1 MSINRRPSRLAEA
14 HQRQVAAFR
23 HLHRQRG
30 RRRHREQNFHT
41 AHRRFLHHLIAGAA
55 GNERGALLR
64 EFWHTNYACPDLE
77 LIESIRANDLLHP
90 IVVWKQPDG
99 ALMILSGHNRV
110 RAYTALLEKTGEDKY
125 RRIPATVLTDITAD
139 EAHEIVVDSNYVQRV
154 LTPSEKARSI
164 SQKYALAG
172 RKKRSRNGVR
182 KSKYEQIGEEY
193 NLSARQIAR
202 YVRLGSLDGSLLKLL
217 DGFAARHIVITG
229 GEPCMY
235 DLRELTA
242 ALLARGRSVQIETS
256 GTHEVLC
263 ADGVW
268 VTVSPK
274 LHMPGGLP
282 VLASAMRRANE
293 VKHPVGKLADIE
305 QLLGVLPLVPSGVQV
320 WLQPLSQSSKATEL
334 CIAEAT
340 QRGWRVSVQTHKFL
354 GVR

>member
-1 MSINRRPSRLAEA
+1 MALKKRTVVSPA
-14 HQRQVAAFR
+14 
-23 HLHRQRG
+23 
-30 RRRHREQNFHT
+30 
-41 AHRRFLHHLIAGAA
+41 AGAVSLPSLMA
-55 GNERGALLR
+55 DLPGTRRLEEVPLDKLSPAPADWN
-64 EFWHTNYACPDLE
+64 FYAPLPDDKLLE

-125 RRIPATVLTDITAD
+125 RRIPATVLTDITTD

-217 DGFAARHIVITG
+217 DG
-229 GEPCMY
+229 
-235 DLRELTA
+235 
-242 ALLARGRSVQIETS
+242 
-256 GTHEVLC
+256 
-263 ADGVW
+263 
-268 VTVSPK
+268 
-274 LHMPGGLP
+274 
-282 VLASAMRRANE
+282 
-293 VKHPVGKLADIE
+293 GKL
-305 QLLGVLPLVPSGVQV
+305 PLTTALRLVDFPAE
-320 WLQPLSQSSKATEL
+320 SQK
-334 CIAEAT
+334 
-340 QRGWRVSVQTHKFL
+340 
-354 GVR
+354 

>member
-1 MSINRRPSRLAEA
+1 MALKKRTVVSPA
-14 HQRQVAAFR
+14 
-23 HLHRQRG
+23 
-30 RRRHREQNFHT
+30 
-41 AHRRFLHHLIAGAA
+41 AGAVSLPSLMA
-55 GNERGALLR
+55 DLPGTRRLEEVPLDKLSPAPADWN
-64 EFWHTNYACPDLE
+64 FYAPLPDDKLLE

-99 ALMILSGHNRV
+99 ALLILSGHNRV

-217 DGFAARHIVITG
+217 DGGKLPLTTALRLVDFSAENQKYLAAHHADELAGPKMLPSRPNRRRCAYPS
-229 GEPCMY
+229 PCPP
-235 DLRELTA
+235 RWRRISAAWPRNGCTPTA
-242 ALLARGRSVQIETS
+242 E
-256 GTHEVLC
+256 
-263 ADGVW
+263 
-268 VTVSPK
+268 
-274 LHMPGGLP
+274 
-282 VLASAMRRANE
+282 
-293 VKHPVGKLADIE
+293 PVGAGHARPANNRLSGRDIMSPCHNI
-305 QLLGVLPLVPSGVQV
+305 L
-320 WLQPLSQSSKATEL
+320 
-334 CIAEAT
+334 
-340 QRGWRVSVQTHKFL
+340 
-354 GVR
+354 

>member
-1 MSINRRPSRLAEA
+1 MNSLPINEVFQTIQGEA
-14 HQRQVAAFR
+14 SF
-23 HLHRQRG
+23 
-30 RRRHREQNFHT
+30 
-41 AHRRFLHHLIAGAA
+41 
-55 GNERGALLR
+55 
-64 EFWHTNYACPDLE
+64 
-77 LIESIRANDLLHP
+77 
-90 IVVWKQPDG
+90 
-99 ALMILSGHNRV
+99 
-110 RAYTALLEKTGEDKY
+110 TGT
-125 RRIPATVLTDITAD
+125 PAVF
-139 EAHEIVVDSNYVQRV
+139 
-154 LTPSEKARSI
+154 
-164 SQKYALAG
+164 
-172 RKKRSRNGVR
+172 
-182 KSKYEQIGEEY
+182 
-193 NLSARQIAR
+193 
-202 YVRLGSLDGSLLKLL
+202 VRLQGCPVGCPWCDTKHTWHLEGSQRTTLAQVLAKQDDSPAYGQASTAELLKLL

-242 ALLARGRSVQIETS
+242 ALLARGRSVQLETS

-274 LHMPGGLP
+274 LHMPSGLP

-334 CIAEAT
+334 CIAEAM

>member
-1 MSINRRPSRLAEA
+1 MALKKRTVVSPAVGAVSLPSLMADLPGTRRLEEVPLDKLSPAPA
-14 HQRQVAAFR
+14 DW
-23 HLHRQRG
+23 
-30 RRRHREQNFHT
+30 NF
-41 AHRRFLHHLIAGAA
+41 
-55 GNERGALLR
+55 
-64 EFWHTNYACPDLE
+64 YAPLPDDKLLE

-217 DGFAARHIVITG
+217 DGGKLPLTTALRLVDFSAESQKYLAARHAD
-229 GEPCMY
+229 ELACPKMA
-235 DLRELTA
+235 RLTA
-242 ALLARGRSVQIETS
+242 AMTPEQMDAALQAEPQ
-256 GTHEVLC
+256 
-263 ADGVW
+263 
-268 VTVSPK
+268 TV
-274 LHMPGGLP
+274 
-282 VLASAMRRANE
+282 
-293 VKHPVGKLADIE
+293 
-305 QLLGVLPLVPSGVQV
+305 
-320 WLQPLSQSSKATEL
+320 
-334 CIAEAT
+334 
-340 QRGWRVSVQTHKFL
+340 RVSVTVPAALEEDFRRMAEEWLHTH
-354 GVR
+354 R

>member
-1 MSINRRPSRLAEA
+1 MALKKRTVVSPA
-14 HQRQVAAFR
+14 
-23 HLHRQRG
+23 
-30 RRRHREQNFHT
+30 
-41 AHRRFLHHLIAGAA
+41 AGAVSLPSLMA
-55 GNERGALLR
+55 DLPGTRRLEEVPLDKLSPAPADWN
-64 EFWHTNYACPDLE
+64 FYAPLPDDKLLE

-193 NLSARQIAR
+193 TLPARQIAR

-217 DGFAARHIVITG
+217 DGGKLPLTTALRLVDFPAENQKHLAAHHADELAGPKMAR
-229 GEPCMY
+229 
-235 DLRELTA
+235 LTA
-242 ALLARGRSVQIETS
+242 AMTPEQMDAALQAEPQ
-256 GTHEVLC
+256 
-263 ADGVW
+263 
-268 VTVSPK
+268 TV
-274 LHMPGGLP
+274 
-282 VLASAMRRANE
+282 
-293 VKHPVGKLADIE
+293 
-305 QLLGVLPLVPSGVQV
+305 
-320 WLQPLSQSSKATEL
+320 
-334 CIAEAT
+334 
-340 QRGWRVSVQTHKFL
+340 RVSVIVPAALEDDFRRMAAAWVKAH
-354 GVR
+354 R

>member
-1 MSINRRPSRLAEA
+1 MPLDKLSPAPA
-14 HQRQVAAFR
+14 DW
-23 HLHRQRG
+23 
-30 RRRHREQNFHT
+30 NF
-41 AHRRFLHHLIAGAA
+41 
-55 GNERGALLR
+55 
-64 EFWHTNYACPDLE
+64 YAPLPDDKLLE

-217 DGFAARHIVITG
+217 DGGKLPLTTALRLVDFSAENQKYLAAHHADELACPKMAR
-229 GEPCMY
+229 
-235 DLRELTA
+235 LTA
-242 ALLARGRSVQIETS
+242 AMTPEQMDAALQAEPQ
-256 GTHEVLC
+256 
-263 ADGVW
+263 
-268 VTVSPK
+268 TV
-274 LHMPGGLP
+274 
-282 VLASAMRRANE
+282 
-293 VKHPVGKLADIE
+293 
-305 QLLGVLPLVPSGVQV
+305 
-320 WLQPLSQSSKATEL
+320 
-334 CIAEAT
+334 
-340 QRGWRVSVQTHKFL
+340 RVSVTVPAALEEDFRRMAEEWLHTH
-354 GVR
+354 R